1 MQLLVRRAVLLMLF
15 FVTLAA
21 CPFHGQAQDLDKLLE
36 SARAAQ
42 FKGDY
47 AGAVRFYS
55 RATALAPASA
65 ELWANRGIVEYLADQ
80 FDASA
85 TSLKHALQLNPG
97 LFAPLLFL
105 GKTYVQTGKP
115 AQALPY
121 LNHAHGERPNDPEVL
136 LGLGKANAALNR
148 QRQAASFYTEATQV
162 SPENAEAWLG
172 LAAASL
178 EVITEDGRNLAA
190 SAAHSTWAR
199 ALYADEL
206 LAQGRPIE
214 ASETYKAALDE
225 ASPAQKATFSR
236 TLEMMQSRPDLFPM
250 PPNSRE
256 ALQRLGAQL
265 KVGQIKAALPLC
277 APADR
282 RRQPHPGP
290 IVDAACAY
298 WAGDYERSAAQSLQA
313 LRQSPQSAEALYWS
327 VKANERLAIAAL
339 SRFEDLAPK
348 SPTNYDLVGD
358 LYRDQRDADSA
369 LNEYKKALAIDGHD
383 PAALM
388 GAAAAYLSVGNFE
401 EAASM
406 DQVALDDRPLDPQL
420 NLLMAEALVAR
431 THFDQAKSYLAK
443 CLAAPPELQSKVH
456 YLLGRVALDDGDK
469 KEAIHQL
476 ELALPGDKDGGTHYM
491 LSRLYRET
499 GNLAQS
505 QRALAGAKALIKTRN
520 ANAVIDLREATSTAP

>member
-1 MQLLVRRAVLLMLF
+1 MQSLARRAVLLMLF
-15 FVTLAA
+15 FATLAA

-42 FKGDY
+42 STGDY
-47 AGAVRFYS
+47 AGAAKFYS
-55 RATALAPASA
+55 RATALAPSSP

-85 TSLKHALQLNPG
+85 ASLKHALQLNPR

-105 GKTYVQTGKP
+105 GKTYIQTGKP

-121 LNHAHGERPNDPEVL
+121 LNHAHGQRPNDSEVL
-136 LGLGKANAALNR
+136 LALGKANAALNR
-148 QRQAASFYTEATQV
+148 QRQAASFYAEAARV
-162 SPENAEAWLG
+162 SPENAEAWFGLG
-172 LAAASL
+172 AASL

-206 LAQGRPIE
+206 LAQGRPLE
-214 ASETYKAALDE
+214 ASETYKAALNE
-225 ASPAQKATFSR
+225 ASPAEKATFSL
-236 TLEMMQSRPDLFPM
+236 TLELMQSRPDLFPL
-250 PPNSRE
+250 PQISRE

-265 KVGQIKAALPLC
+265 KVGQDKAALAPC

-282 RRQPHPGP
+282 GHRPNPEP
-290 IVDAACAY
+290 MVDAACAY
-298 WAGDYERSAAQSLQA
+298 WAGDYERSAAQSWQA
-313 LRQSPQSAEALYWS
+313 LTQSPQSAEALYWS
-327 VKANERLAIAAL
+327 VKADERLAVAAL

-348 SPTNYDLVGD
+348 SATNYDLVGD
-358 LYRDQRDADSA
+358 LYRDQRNGDSA

-388 GAAAAYLSVGNFE
+388 GAAAADLSLGNFE
-401 EAASM
+401 EAASL

-420 NLLMAEALVAR
+420 NLLMAETLVAR
-431 THFDQAKSYLAK
+431 RHFDDAKPYLEK
-443 CLAAPPELQSKVH
+443 CLNAPPELQPRVH
-456 YLLGRVALDDGDK
+456 YLVGRVALEDGDK
-469 KEAIHQL
+469 KEAIHQF
-476 ELALPGDKDGGTHYM
+476 ELALPGDKDGSTHYM

-499 GNLAQS
+499 GHLAES
-505 QRALAGAKALIKTRN
+505 QRALAEAKALISRRN
-520 ANAVIDLREATSTAP
+520 ANAAIVVREATSTTP

>member
-1 MQLLVRRAVLLMLF
+1 
-15 FVTLAA
+15 
-21 CPFHGQAQDLDKLLE
+21 
-36 SARAAQ
+36 
-42 FKGDY
+42 
-47 AGAVRFYS
+47 
-55 RATALAPASA
+55 
-65 ELWANRGIVEYLADQ
+65 
-80 FDASA
+80 
-85 TSLKHALQLNPG
+85 
-97 LFAPLLFL
+97 
-105 GKTYVQTGKP
+105 
-115 AQALPY
+115 
-121 LNHAHGERPNDPEVL
+121 
-136 LGLGKANAALNR
+136 
-148 QRQAASFYTEATQV
+148 
-162 SPENAEAWLG
+162 
-172 LAAASL
+172 
-178 EVITEDGRNLAA
+178 
-190 SAAHSTWAR
+190 
-199 ALYADEL
+199 
-206 LAQGRPIE
+206 
-214 ASETYKAALDE
+214 
-225 ASPAQKATFSR
+225 
-236 TLEMMQSRPDLFPM
+236 
-250 PPNSRE
+250 
-256 ALQRLGAQL
+256 LQRLGAQL

>member
-1 MQLLVRRAVLLMLF
+1 MQSLARRAVLLMLF
-15 FVTLAA
+15 FATLAA
-21 CPFHGQAQDLDKLLE
+21 CPFDGQAQDLDKLLE

-42 FKGDY
+42 SAGNY
-47 AGAVRFYS
+47 ADAARFYS
-55 RATALAPASA
+55 RATVLAPASA

-85 TSLKHALQLNPG
+85 TSMKHALRLNPS

-121 LNHAHGERPNDPEVL
+121 LNRAHSQRPSDPEAL
-136 LGLGKANAALNR
+136 LGLGKANAALSR
-148 QRQAASFYTEATQV
+148 QRQAATFYAEATHV
-162 SPENAEAWLG
+162 SPESAEAWLG
-172 LAAASL
+172 LGAASL
-178 EVITEDGRNLAA
+178 EVITEDGRSLAA

-206 LAQGRPIE
+206 FAQGRPLE
-214 ASETYKAALDE
+214 ASDAYRAALDE
-225 ASPAQKATFSR
+225 APPAQRAAFSR
-236 TLEMMQSRPDLFPM
+236 TIELMQSRPDLFPL
-250 PPNSRE
+250 PPNSQE

-265 KVGQIKAALPLC
+265 KGDQDKAALLPC

-282 RRQPHPGP
+282 QLQPSTGP
-290 IVDAACAY
+290 MVDAACAY
-298 WAGDYERSAAQSLQA
+298 WAGDYERSAAQSWQA

-327 VKANERLAIAAL
+327 VKADERLAVAAL

-358 LYRDQRDADSA
+358 LYRDERNADSA
-369 LNEYKKALAIDGHD
+369 ISEYRKALAIDGHD

-388 GAAAAYLSVGNFE
+388 GVAAAYLSAGNFE
-401 EAASM
+401 DAASM
-406 DQVALDDRPLDPQL
+406 DQIALEDRPLDPQL
-420 NLLMAEALVAR
+420 NVLMAEALVAR
-431 THFDQAKSYLAK
+431 NHFDQAKPYLAK
-443 CLAAPPELQSKVH
+443 CLAAPTELQLRVH
-456 YLLGRVALDDGDK
+456 YLLGRVALEDGDK

-505 QRALAGAKALIKTRN
+505 QRALAGAKALIKTRD
-520 ANAVIDLREATSTAP
+520 ANAVTAVREATSTTP

>member
-15 FVTLAA
+15 LATLAA

-42 FKGDY
+42 FNGDY
-47 AGAVRFYS
+47 AGASKFYS
-55 RATALAPASA
+55 RATGLAPASA
-65 ELWANRGIVEYLADQ
+65 ELWANRGMVEYLADQ

-85 TSLKHALQLNPG
+85 ASLKHALQLDPS

-121 LNHAHGERPNDPEVL
+121 LNRAHSQRPKDSEVL

-148 QRQAASFYTEATQV
+148 QRQAVTFYTEATQV

-172 LAAASL
+172 LGAATL
-178 EVITEDGRNLAA
+178 EVITEDGRNLAV
-190 SAAHSTWAR
+190 SAAHSNWAR

-206 LAQGRPIE
+206 FAQGRPLE
-214 ASETYKAALDE
+214 ASDTYKAALDE
-225 ASPAQKATFSR
+225 SSSVQKAIFSR
-236 TLEMMQSRPDLFPM
+236 TLGLMQSRPDLFPL

-265 KVGQIKAALPLC
+265 KVDQIKAALPLC
-277 APADR
+277 APAER
-282 RRQPHPGP
+282 GRQPNPGP
-290 IVDAACAY
+290 MADAACAY
-298 WAGDYERSAAQSLQA
+298 WAGDYERSAAQSWKA
-313 LRQSPQSAEALYWS
+313 LRQSPQTAEALYWS
-327 VKANERLAIAAL
+327 VKANERLAVAAL
-339 SRFEDLAPK
+339 SRFEDIAPK

-358 LYRDQRDADSA
+358 LYRDRRDADSA

-388 GAAAAYLSVGNFE
+388 GAAAAYLSVGNFA

-420 NLLMAEALVAR
+420 NLLMAEALVGRA
-431 THFDQAKSYLAK
+431 HFDQAKSYLAK
-443 CLAAPPELQSKVH
+443 CLIVPPELQSKVH
-456 YLLGRVALDDGDK
+456 YLLGRVAREDGDK
-469 KEAIHQL
+469 NEAIHQF

-499 GNLAQS
+499 GNLVQS
-505 QRALAGAKALIKTRN
+505 QRALAGAQALIKKRN
-520 ANAVIDLREATSTAP
+520 ANAAIDLREATSTAP

>member
-148 QRQAASFYTEATQV
+148 QRQAASFYAEATQV

-172 LAAASL
+172 LGAASL

-190 SAAHSTWAR
+190 SAAHSPWAR

-206 LAQGRPIE
+206 FAQGRPLE
-214 ASETYKAALDE
+214 ASDTYKAALDE

-236 TLEMMQSRPDLFPM
+236 TLEFPL

-327 VKANERLAIAAL
+327 VKANERVAIAAL

>member
-1 MQLLVRRAVLLMLF
+1 MQLLVRRALLLMSF
-15 FVTLAA
+15 FATLAA

-42 FKGDY
+42 FEGDY
-47 AGAVRFYS
+47 AGAARFYS
-55 RATALAPASA
+55 YATALAPASP

-85 TSLKHALQLNPG
+85 ASLKHALQLKPS

-105 GKTYVQTGKP
+105 GKTYLQTGKP

-121 LNHAHGERPNDPEVL
+121 LNHAHLLRPNDSEVL
-136 LGLGKANAALNR
+136 MGLGKVNAALNR
-148 QRQAASFYTEATQV
+148 QRQAASFYAEATQV

-172 LAAASL
+172 LGAASL
-178 EVITEDGRNLAA
+178 EVIAEDGRNLAA
-190 SAAHSTWAR
+190 SAPHSAWTR

-206 LAQGRPIE
+206 LAQGRPLE
-214 ASETYKAALDE
+214 ASDTYKAALDE

-236 TLEMMQSRPDLFPM
+236 TLELMQSRPDLFPL

-256 ALQRLGAQL
+256 ALQRIGTQL
-265 KVGQIKAALPLC
+265 KVDQDKAALPLC

-282 RRQPHPGP
+282 RRQPNPASM
-290 IVDAACAY
+290 VDAACAY
-298 WAGDYERSAAQSLQA
+298 WAGDYERTAAQSWQA
-313 LRQSPQSAEALYWS
+313 LRQSPQTAEALYWS
-327 VKANERLAIAAL
+327 VKANERLAIEAL

-358 LYRDQRDADSA
+358 LYRDQRNADSA

-383 PAALM
+383 PAALI

-406 DQVALDDRPLDPQL
+406 DRIALDDRPLDPQL
-420 NLLMAEALVAR
+420 NLLMAEVLVAR
-431 THFDQAKSYLAK
+431 HRFDQAKSYLAK
-443 CLAAPPELQSKVH
+443 CLTAPPELQSKVH
-456 YLLGRVALDDGDK
+456 YLLGRVALEDGDK

-476 ELALPGDKDGGTHYM
+476 EFALPGDKDGGTHYM

-499 GNLAQS
+499 GNLAQA
-505 QRALAGAKALIKTRN
+505 QRALAGAKALIKTRD
-520 ANAVIDLREATSTAP
+520 ANAVIAVREATSTDP